1 VRELK
6 DNNTGKIL
14 LEKMIDFKR
23 FAIVLLAV
31 GSFFYLGVIIPS
43 GEKMLTDLYIM
54 MCSSMLFLAGSI
66 YFFSLSNQIKSKLDD
81 INE

>member
-1 VRELK
+1 MREVK
-6 DNNTGKIL
+6 DSSTGKML
-14 LEKMIDFKR
+14 EEKMIDFKR
-23 FAIVLLAV
+23 FAVVLLAV

-43 GEKMLTDLYIM
+43 GGKVLTDLYIM

-66 YFFSLSNQIKSKLDD
+66 YFFTLSKQIKTKLDD

>member
-1 VRELK
+1 MK

-14 LEKMIDFKR
+14 LEKMNDFKR
-23 FAIVLLAV
+23 FAVVLLAV
-31 GSFFYLGVIIPS
+31 GSFLYLGVIIPS

>member
-1 VRELK
+1 MRELK

-14 LEKMIDFKR
+14 LEKMNDFKR
-23 FAIVLLAV
+23 FAVVLLAV
-31 GSFFYLGVIIPS
+31 GSFLYLGVIIPS